1 MVDKAAAM
9 KFKGTIWMTVA
20 FLGIVLYYY
29 LVDIPAEKKQSEEK
43 ARAEKIL
50 LFDTDQV
57 ENLILEKKNET
68 FHLKRKGPDDWELLK
83 PVQAKADMHTA
94 SSFLSFLQSARFSRV
109 VEDSANDLAVYG
121 LKEPSLKITLQLK
134 EKGEKTLLVG
144 DDHPI
149 NQYLYVKRVN
159 ESRVLLA
166 TANRKDFDK
175 SLFDI
180 RDKSL
185 LQFKNEEVKQIRFHN
200 EGKSFALSKQDE
212 QWEIVDREKTKA
224 DADEVKRFLRLVR
237 NFKVK
242 KFLDENPE
250 TLKPYGLDAPSSQ
263 LTLQTGKENEPL
275 TLLVGKKLENEGFYG
290 KVKGTNNV
298 VLFGIQLVETL
309 AKKPV
314 DFMPKTLLEF
324 NQQNVSR
331 IHLQVGEEKILLAR
345 KNENAWKIIK
355 PIEADA
361 DLSTVNSLLFDLKS
375 ARVEEFV
382 NTSVEKSELFGLD
395 SAKKVLTVEL
405 GKNLS
410 WTLELGNK
418 SDDGKHYFG
427 TRAGESLIFTISSD
441 TTDKLFRTLHDLKNK
456 KLLHFDKDAAQKIF
470 IEYPDKIFEM
480 EKVGKDWNLKKPE
493 KIKKIK
499 GFLGNDI
506 IWSLNGLEYESIVDP
521 PLGDNDS
528 GLSQPTVSV
537 TVWTNK
543 GPEEGGKII
552 VGKKVENKAEYYAR
566 VDGNSDLYRI
576 KALLLESLPKE
587 VQKFKTD

>member
-1 MVDKAAAM
+1 M

-20 FLGIVLYYY
+20 FVGIVLYYY
-29 LVDIPAEKKQSEEK
+29 LVDIPAEKKQSEEN

-50 LFDTDQV
+50 LFESNQV

-68 FHLKRKGPDDWELLK
+68 FHLARKGPGDWELLK
-83 PVQAKADMHTA
+83 PVQAKADTHTV
-94 SSFLSFLQSARFSRV
+94 SSFLSLLQSARFSRV
-109 VEDSANDLAVYG
+109 VENSSNDLSVYG
-121 LKEPSLKITLQLK
+121 LQEPSLKITLQLK
-134 EKGEKTLLVG
+134 EKGQKTLLVG

-159 ESRVLLA
+159 DNRVLLA
-166 TANRKDFDK
+166 SANRKDFDK

-185 LQFKNEEVKQIRFHN
+185 LQFKDDEVKQIGFHSGG
-200 EGKSFALSKQDE
+200 ETFALSKQDE
-212 QWEIVDREKTKA
+212 QWKIVDHDTTKA

-242 KFLDENPE
+242 KFLHENPGN
-250 TLKPYGLDAPSSQ
+250 LKPYGLDAPSTQ
-263 LTLQTGKENEPL
+263 LTLQIGKTNEPL
-275 TLLVGKKLENEGFYG
+275 TLLVGNKLENEGFYG
-290 KVKGTNNV
+290 KTKGTNNV
-298 VLFGIQLVETL
+298 VLFGIELVEAL
-309 AKKPV
+309 IKKPV

-331 IHLQVGEEKILLAR
+331 IHLSNGEEKILLAR
-345 KNENAWKIIK
+345 IGENAWKIIK
-355 PIEADA
+355 PIKADA

-375 ARVEEFV
+375 ARIEEFM
-382 NTSVEKSELFGLD
+382 NTSIEKAELFGLD

-405 GKNLS
+405 GKDPS

-418 SDDGKHYFG
+418 SDDSKHYFG
-427 TRAGESLIFTISSD
+427 TRTAEALIFTISSD
-441 TTDKLFRTLHDLKNK
+441 TTDKLFRSLHDLKNK
-456 KLLHFDKDAAQKIF
+456 KLLNFDKDAVHKIS
-470 IEYPDKIFEM
+470 IEYPDKTFEM
-480 EKVGKDWNLKKPE
+480 EKAGNDWNLEKPE
-493 KIKKIK
+493 KIKNIK
-499 GFLGNDI
+499 AFLGNDI

-543 GPEEGGKII
+543 GPEGGRII
-552 VGKKVENKAEYYAR
+552 VGKKVEDKAGYYAR
-566 VDGNSDLYRI
+566 VDGNSDLFRI
-576 KALLLESLPKE
+576 KARLLESLPKE
-587 VQKFKTD
+587 IERFKAQ